1 MCHVPAEKSLSNLFL
16 CVLISDPESWQQT
29 AKVLFL
35 KDQIKLCE
43 ALEAAEELKHW
54 HMMLTFQLATYG
66 TEKRLRIFLDSFL
79 NDNGEEPA
87 TAPVGNNPPVTQYP
101 NLMLCLFLFS
111 ACPST
116 S

>member
-1 MCHVPAEKSLSNLFL
+1 MTLEESLKESLGNLSLSFSL
-16 CVLISDPESWQQT
+16 SDPESWQQT

-79 NDNGEEPA
+79 DDNGEEPA
-87 TAPVGNNPPVTQYP
+87 TAPVRMILP
-101 NLMLCLFLFS
+101 S
-111 ACPST
+111 AP
-116 S
+116 

>member
-1 MCHVPAEKSLSNLFL
+1 MPAEKSLSNSFL
-16 CVLISDPESWQQT
+16 ILISDPKSWQQT

-79 NDNGEEPA
+79 NDNDEEPA
-87 TAPVGNNPPVTQYP
+87 TAPVGNSIPHLTQYQ
-101 NLMLCLFLFS
+101 L
-111 ACPST
+111 
-116 S
+116 